1 MSEAEFL
8 NFEKDDFVV
17 LESGIEFDELVQR
30 EESVRFYTKKEQEQD
45 AFERLMPKGRT
56 TLAQRNAV
64 RNEVLHYSELYDE
77 YIVPTEDDYA
87 LKEAEKT
94 KRVDWVMP
102 IYDTSVERKFSKSDV
117 SDRGQALK
125 LDVNRNAANYYSRMI
140 RALPRPYGDSQVEN
154 VYPIEQITEF
164 VNSDGKNP
172 IRALPAYEIVT
183 GLVNSDKTID
193 IRRKPVSETEDRVP
207 FLGYYLQE
215 RSVDVPNPLPGHPFF
230 ESKEANTIL
239 TNVSFSDTFP
249 DIEAIFEHGIPVTSD
264 PYGEAKPY
272 LKIYDVKLSSVPWNV
287 WKSRFPPAPLENEPR
302 EPAALEF
309 EPSANTEIPEKIQDQ
324 YEAPHYPGMS
334 PREWLM
340 RQVDGGSLIVK
351 LLQSKA
357 SGSGSVEMLP
367 GIEIPIPAYQKST
380 VEECRLTNLSFQD
393 FSIRGIL
400 RRTWEM
406 GKKDQIDLT
415 CVPMEYVLQEQSRVG
430 YKGRRLWKD
439 GTEEEIKEKHIRLIK
454 KYIRTFDTDKKEEL
468 RERTPMT
475 EISEKR
481 KEVLVLLKDAGRDR
495 TDKYRDIKALLEDAI
510 FSENTYTDST
520 GSFVVCAHT
529 MGLLAGELLANP
541 KSYYDTWGVQD
552 SGFYVCKVCGQH
564 IDAVEFDTSDDF
576 DDNGMIVRR
585 TVALDSVREDVLIP
599 STALE
604 KIKSLFDKNS
614 TAHSVMFLLI
624 GVLQV
629 EPTAAKLPMYLNLAS
644 AASEGIPTSDAGKL
658 LRGIIGLITTAILL
672 QTHDPILVPRRAFGS
687 RPLKLNGFPRDTSST
702 EGDTIFDSLLLAV
715 RKTFEAYPT
724 AISDMYNVFV
734 REVVK
739 DSSKVRSVAIRVFNE
754 RFVKKQPEVV
764 TALENA
770 KLRAPA
776 PKETAEVLSEGVR
789 VPEKLGTIR
798 ECPPCIGSRAVLRGS
813 RLPQIRQEMAPLRNG
828 IYAAGSRK
836 EIQKSESLRVESAP
850 VEKREIQRLVRMKDA
865 LNGTYFAGKIGDGI
879 QTNLA
884 IASRLADMYQ
894 LPKPI
899 RQVDPTQNSEELRD
913 YARGLVYELVDSIR
927 KIPAN
932 VGDFDKR
939 IRADVTLVTLLSN
952 LEKEKKE
959 VRRISASE
967 RLSYV
972 KINAKMTDIERDIN
986 TQLVKIGMGPVIITL
1001 EDRDLLAKRDEDE
1014 YKEIDK
1020 EVGVG
1025 LPQNNALDDGNAYR
1039 NADNGDYGDLAGRA
1053 EGRDE
1058 LVAGFADDAERGI

>member
-8 NFEKDDFVV
+8 NFEKDEFVV

-30 EESVRFYTKKEQEQD
+30 EEAVRFYTKKEQEQD
-45 AFERLMPKGRT
+45 AFERLMPKGRS

-64 RNEVLHYSELYDE
+64 RNEVLHYSELYDD

-94 KRVDWVMP
+94 KKVDWVVP
-102 IYDTSVERKFSKSDV
+102 IYDTSIERKYSKPNV
-117 SDRGQALK
+117 SDRGQILK
-125 LDVNRNAANYYSRMI
+125 LDVNRNAVNYYPRMI
-140 RALPRPYGDSQVEN
+140 RALPRPYGDSQEGN

-164 VNSDGKNP
+164 VNSDGENP
-172 IRALPAYEIVT
+172 VRGLPAYEIVT

-193 IRRKPVSETEDRVP
+193 IRKKPVSETEDRIP
-207 FLGYYLQE
+207 FLGYYLRE
-215 RSVDVPNPLPGHPFF
+215 RPVGIPNPLPGHPFF
-230 ESKEANTIL
+230 ESKDPNTIL

-264 PYGEAKPY
+264 PYEEAKPY
-272 LKIYDVKLSSVPWNV
+272 LKLYDVKLSSVPWTV

-302 EPAALEF
+302 EPVALPF
-309 EPSANTEIPEKIQDQ
+309 ESPNDSEMPEKIQEQ
-324 YEAPHYPGMS
+324 YESPHYPGMS

-351 LLQSKA
+351 LLLSK
-357 SGSGSVEMLP
+357 SSENGSVEMLP
-367 GIEIPIPAYQKST
+367 GIDVPIPGYQKST
-380 VEECRLTNLSFQD
+380 LEDCRLTGLSFQD

-400 RRTWEM
+400 RRT
-406 GKKDQIDLT
+406 GDKHLS
-415 CVPMEYVLQEQSRVG
+415 CVPIEYVLQEQSRLG
-430 YKGRRLWKD
+430 YKGRRVWKD
-439 GTEEEIKEKHIRLIK
+439 GTEEDIKEKHVRLIK
-454 KYIRTFDTDKKEEL
+454 KYIRKIQAEKKEEL
-468 RERTPMT
+468 GPRTPMK

-481 KEVLVLLKDAGRDR
+481 KEVLAVLKDTGRDR
-495 TDKYRDIKALLEDAI
+495 ADKYRDIKTLLEDTV

-520 GSFVVCAHT
+520 GSFVLCAHT
-529 MGLLAGELLANP
+529 VGILAGELLSNP
-541 KSYYDTWGVQD
+541 KEYYDTWGVAE

-576 DDNGMIVRR
+576 DDNGMIIQR
-585 TVALDSVREDVLIP
+585 TVLLDSVREDVFLP
-599 STALE
+599 STTLE
-604 KIKSLFDKNS
+604 KIRSLFDKNS
-614 TAHSVMFLLI
+614 VAHSVMFLLI
-624 GVLQV
+624 GLLQV

-644 AASEGIPTSDAGKL
+644 AVSEGIPTSDAGKL
-658 LRGIIGLITTAILL
+658 LRGVIGLVTTAILL

-702 EGDTIFDSLLLAV
+702 EGDTIFDSLLLAI

-739 DSSKVRSVAIRVFNE
+739 DSSKVRGVAIRVFND

-776 PKETAEVLSEGVR
+776 PKETTEVLSELVR
-789 VPEKLGTIR
+789 VPEAFGVIR
-798 ECPPCIGSRAVLRGS
+798 ECPPCIGSRSVIQGARP
-813 RLPQIRQEMAPLRNG
+813 PQVRQETVPLRDG
-828 IYAAGSRK
+828 IHAASSRK
-836 EIQKSESLRVESAP
+836 EIERIESVRVESVP

-865 LNGTYFAGKIGDGI
+865 LNGTYLAGKIGDGI

-884 IASRLADMYQ
+884 IASRLADMYR
-894 LPKPI
+894 LPKPV
-899 RQVDPTQNSEELRD
+899 RQVDLTQNSEELRD
-913 YARGLVYELVDSIR
+913 YARGIVYELVDSIR
-927 KIPAN
+927 KVAAN

-939 IRADVTLVTLLSN
+939 VRYDPTLVTLLSS

-967 RLSYV
+967 RITYV

-986 TQLVKIGMGPVIITL
+986 TQLVKIGMGPVLITL
-1001 EDRDLLAKRDEDE
+1001 EDRDLMAKRDEDE
-1014 YKEIDK
+1014 YKEIDQ

-1025 LPQNNALDDGNAYR
+1025 LPQNNALDDGNAEP
-1039 NADNGDYGDLAGRA
+1039 NADDGDYGDLAGRA

-1058 LVAGFADDAERGI
+1058 IAVGFADDAERGI